1 MDEVIRRFLVFGKV
15 QGVYFRHSTRLEARR
30 LALRGIAR
38 NLPDGTVEV
47 LAQGRGAAVE
57 ELRVWLR
64 QGPAQARVDEVRES
78 TPPGDST
85 PLPEGF
91 VIL

>member
-15 QGVYFRHSTRLEARR
+15 QGVYFRHSTRFEARR

-47 LAQGRGAAVE
+47 LAQGTEAAVE
-57 ELRVWLR
+57 ELRVWLH
-64 QGPAQARVDEVRES
+64 QGPAQARVEEVRETTS
-78 TPPGDST
+78 PGDSM

-91 VIL
+91 LVL